1 MSTNL
6 AFLDPAGAGG
16 RRLAQRV
23 IGFVRMLRD
32 NGFPVGSRE
41 TIDAVDM
48 ASTHALDEASA
59 LKESFR
65 ALLCASLADWR
76 RFEDIFNLYW
86 RGHGTEQRTEVG
98 GSLARRPRG
107 SAPAGAP
114 GPAFAGEGDGEAA
127 GGRGTQG
134 GASTAEMLAKR
145 DLRHIND
152 PDELALI
159 NDLTD
164 RLAARM
170 KYRLTRR
177 HRPHRRGRR
186 LDMRKVI
193 HNSVRFG
200 GTPLR
205 LAYRKRRPRPLR
217 LVVILDASGS
227 MSLYSAFFVRFLRGV
242 LGSFRQAEAFVFHTS
257 LVHISEPLRERD
269 PEKAVERM
277 ALMAAGWDGG
287 TKIGESLASFNDNH
301 AARVV
306 NTATAVIIVSDG
318 YDTGRPGLLGQQMA
332 RLKRRARR
340 VIWLNPMIGWRDYA
354 PVAAGMAAAMP
365 YIDLFAPAHNL
376 ESLAALEPYLVKI

>member
-1 MSTNL
+1 MSASGMRT
-6 AFLDPAGAGG
+6 
-16 RRLAQRV
+16 QSV
-23 IGFVRMLRD
+23 IGFVRLLRG
-32 NGFPVGSRE
+32 NGFRVGPRE

-48 ASTHALDEASA
+48 ASTHALGEAA
-59 LKESFR
+59 TLRQGFR
-65 ALLCASLADWR
+65 ALLCASSADWR
-76 RFEDIFNLYW
+76 RFDDIFDLYW
-86 RGHGTEQRTEVG
+86 RGHGTEQRAEASTNVSG
-98 GSLARRPRG
+98 D
-107 SAPAGAP
+107 APAGAP

-127 GGRGTQG
+127 GGQGTQG
-134 GASTAEMLAKR
+134 GASDAKALARR

-152 PDELALI
+152 PGELALI
-159 NDLTD
+159 RDLTD

-170 KYRLTRR
+170 KYRLSRR
-177 HRPHRRGRR
+177 HRPRKRGRR

-205 LAYRKRRPRPLR
+205 LAYRKRRPKPLR

-227 MSLYSAFFVRFLRGV
+227 MSLYSAFFVRFLRAV
-242 LGSFRQAEAFVFHTS
+242 LGSFRQAEAFVFHTR

-301 AARVV
+301 AARVI

-318 YDTGRPGLLGQQMA
+318 YDTGPPALLAEQMA

-376 ESLAALEPYLVKI
+376 ESLAALEHYLVKI

>member
-1 MSTNL
+1 MSASI

-16 RRLAQRV
+16 RRIAQRV

-32 NGFPVGSRE
+32 NGFPVGARE

-48 ASTHALDEASA
+48 ASEVELGDAST
-59 LKESFR
+59 LRRSFR
-65 ALLCASLADWR
+65 ALLCASQSDWR

-86 RGHGTEQRTEVG
+86 RGHGAAQRSEVSG
-98 GSLARRPRG
+98 GSANSPEGG
-107 SAPAGAP
+107 SPAGAP
-114 GPAFAGEGDGEAA
+114 GPVFAGEGDGEAA

-134 GASTAEMLAKR
+134 GASDAEALARR

-152 PDELALI
+152 PGELALI
-159 NDLTD
+159 HDLTD

-177 HRPHRRGRR
+177 HRARRRGQR
-186 LDMRKVI
+186 LDVRKVI

-205 LAYRKRRPRPLR
+205 LAYRKRRPKPLR

-242 LGSFRQAEAFVFHTS
+242 LGSFSQAEAFVFHTS

-269 PEKAVERM
+269 PEKAIERM

-301 AARVV
+301 AARAI
-306 NTATAVIIVSDG
+306 NTRTAVIIVSDG
-318 YDTGRPGLLGQQMA
+318 YDTGRPGLLAEQMA

-376 ESLAALEPYLVKI
+376 ESLAALEPYLIKI